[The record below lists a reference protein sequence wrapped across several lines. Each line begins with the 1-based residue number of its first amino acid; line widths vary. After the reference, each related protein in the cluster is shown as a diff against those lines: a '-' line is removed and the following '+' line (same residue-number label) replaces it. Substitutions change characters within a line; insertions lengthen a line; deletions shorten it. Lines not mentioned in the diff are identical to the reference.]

1 MRHKKFCAVLNIVN
15 CSSRLP
21 NNLRSTSLPFLIFLL
36 HFSLR
41 HKSLTYHTSHSPPP
55 PSHLFVQWT
64 CLPSGK
70 LSQAVLLYSLMYA
83 QRASQVLSVVKNCT
97 GSLPE
102 LGRSPGERNSKLLQ
116 YARPENPMHRGAWPA
131 TVHSVTKS
139 LTRLKWQHA
148 PHAQRLEKRQSDKR
162 YPMNTINQF

>member
-1 MRHKKFCAVLNIVN
+1 MWHKKHCVVLNIFN
-15 CSSRLP
+15 CSSRLS
-21 NNLRSTSLPFLIFLL
+21 NNLRSTSLLFLIFLL

-41 HKSLTYHTSHSPPP
+41 HKSQHTTHLIPHPTP
-55 PSHLFVQWT
+55 HSHLFVLWT

-70 LSQAVLLYSLMYA
+70 LSQAVLFYSLMYA
-83 QRASQVLSVVKNCT
+83 QRASQVVSVVKNCT
-97 GSLPE
+97 GSIPE

-116 YARPENPMHRGAWPA
+116 YSRLENPMHREAWPA

-148 PHAQRLEKRQSDKR
+148 CTCPEPRKV
-162 YPMNTINQF
+162 TIR